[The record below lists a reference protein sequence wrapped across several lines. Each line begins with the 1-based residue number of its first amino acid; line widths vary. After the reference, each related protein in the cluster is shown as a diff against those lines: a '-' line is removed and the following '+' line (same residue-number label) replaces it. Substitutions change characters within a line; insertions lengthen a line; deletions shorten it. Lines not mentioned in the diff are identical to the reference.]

1 MNRTMVVF
9 NLIYLGLVV
18 VGLAIFA
25 TIFLSTRARARAKPM
40 NIARW
45 KRRENVWF
53 GVVVVALVGAA
64 AATIFKTPWN
74 ADARAGQQE
83 VDVLA
88 QQYGFTFSTTKI
100 KAGRQV
106 EFRLKAKDVNH
117 AFAIYDPSGTFVAQA
132 QMMPDHPSTLRLTL
146 KRPGVYAVRCFEYCG
161 IGHHTMIT
169 SFQVV
174 A

>member
-18 VGLAIFA
+18 IGLVIFA
-25 TIFLSTRARARAKPM
+25 TIFLSTRAKARAKPM

-53 GVVVVALVGAA
+53 GVVVVALIGAV
-64 AATIFKTPWN
+64 AATIFNTPWN
-74 ADARAGQQE
+74 ADARADQQE

-88 QQYGFTFSTTKI
+88 QQYGFTFSTTNV
-100 KAGRQV
+100 KANQQV
-106 EFRLKAKDVNH
+106 EFRLTAKDVNH

-132 QMMPDHPSTLRLTL
+132 QMMPDHPSALRLTL
-146 KRPGVYAVRCFEYCG
+146 TRPGVYAVRCFEYCG
-161 IGHHTMIT
+161 IGHHTMVT
-169 SFQVV
+169 SFRVV
-174 A
+174 P

>member
-1 MNRTMVVF
+1 M
-9 NLIYLGLVV
+9 
-18 VGLAIFA
+18 AI
-25 TIFLSTRARARAKPM
+25 LST
-40 NIARW
+40 I
-45 KRRENVWF
+45 
-53 GVVVVALVGAA
+53 LIGAA

-74 ADARAGQQE
+74 AEARAGQQE

-88 QQYGFTFSTTKI
+88 QQYGFTFSTTTV
-100 KAGRQV
+100 KAGKQV

-161 IGHHTMIT
+161 IGHHTMVT
-169 SFQVV
+169 TFEVV
-174 A
+174 P

>member
-18 VGLAIFA
+18 LGLAVFA
-25 TIFLSTRARARAKPM
+25 AIFLSTRARAREKPM
-40 NIARW
+40 NVARW

-53 GVVVVALVGAA
+53 AVVVVALVGSA
-64 AATIFKTPWN
+64 AATVFKTPWN
-74 ADARAGQQE
+74 AEARPDQQV

-88 QQYGFTFSTTKI
+88 EQYGFTFSTATI

-132 QMMPDHPSTLRLTL
+132 QMMPGYPTALRLTMTQ
-146 KRPGVYAVRCFEYCG
+146 PGIYAVRCFEYCG
-161 IGHHTMIT
+161 IGHHTMVT
-169 SFQVV
+169 SFKVV
-174 A
+174 P

>member
-18 VGLAIFA
+18 VGLLIFA
-25 TIFLSTRARARAKPM
+25 SIFLSTRARARAKPM
-40 NIARW
+40 NVARW

-74 ADARAGQQE
+74 AEARADQQV

-88 QQYGFTFSTTKI
+88 QQYGFTFSTTSVR
-100 KAGRQV
+100 AGRQV
-106 EFRLKAKDVNH
+106 EFRLRARDVNH
-117 AFAIYDPSGTFVAQA
+117 AFAIYDPSGAFVAQA
-132 QMMPDHPSTLRLTL
+132 QMMPDYPSALRLTL
-146 KRPGVYAVRCFEYCG
+146 RRSGVYAVRCFEYCG
-161 IGHHTMIT
+161 IGHHTMVT
-169 SFQVV
+169 SFKVV
-174 A
+174 P